1 MIATPS
7 LIERPHKS
15 NQKTS
20 FGKQESELH
29 GKNPVQPLAEKKP
42 TTRLQTAQLEFMYPE
57 NTAPDKLVLQRL
69 K

>member
-1 MIATPS
+1 MAKVQYNH
-7 LIERPHKS
+7 L
-15 NQKTS
+15 QK
-20 FGKQESELH
+20 
-29 GKNPVQPLAEKKP
+29 KKP